1 MSWPARLRA
10 AAAVLGAGAVAAGCG
25 GTGGRGPAAGGRPA
39 TTTST
44 TTAAAA
50 TSTTAAAAA
59 TATTARGPRGD
70 DQRLS
75 LRVGGERRTFLLH
88 TPPGWRRSRR
98 LPLVIALHMQR
109 PGADGKVMQRLT
121 ELDAVADRERF
132 LVAYPDGLDGQ
143 WNAILCCNPTDD
155 VGFIR
160 RMIDLLERRFRVDPD
175 RVYAT
180 GASNGAAMSYRL
192 AAALPGVLA
201 AIGPVSGAVP
211 DPDVPE
217 GFPRSPVSLVAF
229 HGRQDGVFDALD
241 EGVAAWRRHAGCR
254 PPLRAAH
261 GASGTVTW
269 SIAPCRDGSDV
280 LVYELA
286 EMDHA
291 WPGAT
296 GDDPMAAP
304 DAPIS
309 ASELLWEFF
318 ERHTRVI
325 SKRGG

>member
-1 MSWPARLRA
+1 MTWRSRARGLA
-10 AAAVLGAGAVAAGCG
+10 ALLLAAAVVAGCG
-25 GTGGRGPAAGGRPA
+25 GGDGAPAAGGQPTA
-39 TTTST
+39 
-44 TTAAAA
+44 TAAA
-50 TSTTAAAAA
+50 T
-59 TATTARGPRGD
+59 TATTAPAATTTTTRGPRGD
-70 DQRLS
+70 DRRLS

-98 LPLVIALHMQR
+98 LPLVIVLHMMR
-109 PGADGKVMQRLT
+109 PAGDGKVMQRLT
-121 ELDAVADRERF
+121 GLDATADRERF

-160 RMIDLLERRFRVDPD
+160 RMIDLLERRWRADPD

-217 GFPRSPVSLVAF
+217 GFPRAPVSLVAF
-229 HGRQDGVFDALD
+229 HGRQDTVFDALD

-261 GASGTVTW
+261 GASGTVTR
-269 SIAPCRDGSDV
+269 SVTSCRDGSDV
-280 LVYELA
+280 VVYELA
-286 EMDHA
+286 EMGHA

-304 DAPIS
+304 DAPVA

-318 ERHTRVI
+318 EAHPRR
-325 SKRGG
+325 R

>member
-1 MSWPARLRA
+1 MSWRARV
-10 AAAVLGAGAVAAGCG
+10 AVLLAAAVAAGCG
-25 GTGGRGPAAGGRPA
+25 GGTGDRGLDAGGQP
-39 TTTST
+39 TT
-44 TTAAAA
+44 TTAVAA
-50 TSTTAAAAA
+50 STTAAAA

-70 DQRLS
+70 DHRLS
-75 LRVGGERRTFLLH
+75 VRVGGERRTFLLH
-88 TPPGWRRSRR
+88 TPPGWRRSRK
-98 LPLVIALHMQR
+98 LPLVIALHMLR
-109 PGADGKVMQRLT
+109 PGADGTVMQRLT
-121 ELDAVADRERF
+121 GLDATADRERF

-143 WNAILCCNPTDD
+143 WNALLCCNPTDD

-160 RMIDLLERRFRVDPD
+160 RMLDLLERRWRVDPD

-217 GFPRSPVSLVAF
+217 GFPRTPVSLVAF
-229 HGRQDGVFDALD
+229 HGRQDTVFDALD
-241 EGVAAWRRHAGCR
+241 QGVAAWRRHAGCR
-254 PPLRAAH
+254 PPLRVAH
-261 GASGTVTW
+261 GDSGTVTR
-269 SIAPCRDGSDV
+269 SVASCRDGSEV

-286 EMDHA
+286 EMGHA
-291 WPGAT
+291 WPGAS
-296 GDDPMAAP
+296 GDERMAAP

-318 ERHTRVI
+318 KAHP
-325 SKRGG
+325 RGR

>member
-1 MSWPARLRA
+1 MTWRSRLRGLLA
-10 AAAVLGAGAVAAGCG
+10 VLVAAAVVAGCG
-25 GTGGRGPAAGGRPA
+25 GGTDDGAPAAGGQPTTTA
-39 TTTST
+39 ATTST
-44 TTAAAA
+44 TLSA
-50 TSTTAAAAA
+50 TAA
-59 TATTARGPRGD
+59 TATTVRGPRGD
-70 DQRLS
+70 DHRLS

-98 LPLVIALHMQR
+98 LPLVIALHMMR
-109 PGADGKVMQRLT
+109 PTGDGKVMQRLT
-121 ELDAVADRERF
+121 GLDATADRERF

-143 WNAILCCNPTDD
+143 WNAILCCNQTDD

-160 RMIDLLERRFRVDPD
+160 RMIDELRRHWRVDPD

-201 AIGPVSGAVP
+201 AIGPVSGSLP

-229 HGRQDGVFDALD
+229 HGRHDTIFDAMD
-241 EGVAAWRRHAGCR
+241 EGVAAWRRRVGCL
-254 PPLRAAH
+254 PPLLAAH
-261 GASGTVTW
+261 GTSGTVTR
-269 SIAPCRDGSDV
+269 SIAPCRNGTDV
-280 LVYELA
+280 VVYELA

-296 GDDPMAAP
+296 GEDPLAAP

-309 ASELLWEFF
+309 ATELLWEFF
-318 ERHTRVI
+318 QRHPR
-325 SKRGG
+325 RR

>member
-1 MSWPARLRA
+1 
-10 AAAVLGAGAVAAGCG
+10 
-25 GTGGRGPAAGGRPA
+25 
-39 TTTST
+39 
-44 TTAAAA
+44 
-50 TSTTAAAAA
+50 
-59 TATTARGPRGD
+59 
-70 DQRLS
+70 
-75 LRVGGERRTFLLH
+75 
-88 TPPGWRRSRR
+88 
-98 LPLVIALHMQR
+98 VIALHMLR
-109 PGADGKVMQRLT
+109 PGADGAVMQRLT
-121 ELDAVADRERF
+121 GLDATADRERF

-143 WNAILCCNPTDD
+143 WNALLCCNPTDD

-160 RMIDLLERRFRVDPD
+160 RMVDLLERRWRVDPD

-211 DPDVPE
+211 NPDVSE

-229 HGRQDGVFDALD
+229 HGRQDTVFDAPD

-261 GASGTVTW
+261 GNSGTVTR
-269 SIAPCRDGSDV
+269 SATSCRDGSDV
-280 LVYELA
+280 VVYELA
-286 EMDHA
+286 EMGHA

-296 GDDPMAAP
+296 GDNRMAAP

-318 ERHTRVI
+318 RRHPR
-325 SKRGG
+325 RR

>member
-1 MSWPARLRA
+1 
-10 AAAVLGAGAVAAGCG
+10 
-25 GTGGRGPAAGGRPA
+25 
-39 TTTST
+39 
-44 TTAAAA
+44 
-50 TSTTAAAAA
+50 
-59 TATTARGPRGD
+59 
-70 DQRLS
+70 
-75 LRVGGERRTFLLH
+75 
-88 TPPGWRRSRR
+88 
-98 LPLVIALHMQR
+98 VIALHMLR
-109 PGADGKVMQRLT
+109 PGADGAVMQRLT
-121 ELDAVADRERF
+121 GLDATADRERF

-143 WNAILCCNPTDD
+143 WNALLCCNPTDD

-160 RMIDLLERRFRVDPD
+160 RMVDLLERRWRVDPD

-211 DPDVPE
+211 NPDVSE

-229 HGRQDGVFDALD
+229 HGRQDTVFDAPD

-254 PPLRAAH
+254 PPRRAAH
-261 GASGTVTW
+261 GNSGTVTR
-269 SIAPCRDGSDV
+269 SATSCRDGSDV
-280 LVYELA
+280 VVYELA
-286 EMDHA
+286 EMGHA

-296 GDDPMAAP
+296 GDNRMAAP

-318 ERHTRVI
+318 RRHPR
-325 SKRGG
+325 RR

>member
-1 MSWPARLRA
+1 MTWRARPRGLVALLLA
-10 AAAVLGAGAVAAGCG
+10 AAVAAGCG
-25 GTGGRGPAAGGRPA
+25 GTRDRGPAAGGQP
-39 TTTST
+39 TTS
-44 TTAAAA
+44 AAA
-50 TSTTAAAAA
+50 TSTTGAPA

-70 DQRLS
+70 DHRLA

-98 LPLVIALHMQR
+98 LPLVIALHMMR
-109 PGADGKVMQRLT
+109 PGADGTVMRRLT
-121 ELDAVADRERF
+121 GLDATADRERF

-143 WNAILCCNPTDD
+143 WNALLCCNPTDD

-160 RMIDLLERRFRVDPD
+160 RMVDLLERRWRADPD

-211 DPDVPE
+211 DPDLPE
-217 GFPRSPVSLVAF
+217 GFPRVPVPLVAF
-229 HGRQDGVFDALD
+229 HGRQDSFFAAMD
-241 EGVAAWRRHAGCR
+241 EGMAAWRRHAGCG

-261 GASGTVTW
+261 GDSGTVTR
-269 SIAPCRDGSDV
+269 SLASCRDGSEV

-304 DAPIS
+304 DAPIA

-318 ERHTRVI
+318 KAHPRR
-325 SKRGG
+325 R

>member
-1 MSWPARLRA
+1 MTWRSRARALA
-10 AAAVLGAGAVAAGCG
+10 AALLVAAVAAGCG
-25 GTGGRGPAAGGRPA
+25 GGDGAPAAGGQPTTTAA

-44 TTAAAA
+44 TAP
-50 TSTTAAAAA
+50 AA

-70 DQRLS
+70 DHRLS

-98 LPLVIALHMQR
+98 LPLVIVLHMMR
-109 PGADGKVMQRLT
+109 PGGDGKVMQRLT
-121 ELDAVADRERF
+121 GLDATADRERF

-160 RMIDLLERRFRVDPD
+160 RMIDLLEWRWRVDPD

-217 GFPRSPVSLVAF
+217 GLPRAPVSLVAF
-229 HGRQDGVFDALD
+229 HGRHDTIFDAMD
-241 EGVAAWRRHAGCR
+241 EGVAAWRRHAGCQ

-261 GASGTVTW
+261 GDSGTVTR
-269 SIAPCRDGSDV
+269 SVTSCRDGSDV
-280 LVYELA
+280 VVYELG

-291 WPGAT
+291 WPGAA

-318 ERHTRVI
+318 KAHPRR
-325 SKRGG
+325 R

>member
-1 MSWPARLRA
+1 V
-10 AAAVLGAGAVAAGCG
+10 AAV
-25 GTGGRGPAAGGRPA
+25 
-39 TTTST
+39 
-44 TTAAAA
+44 
-50 TSTTAAAAA
+50 AAAAA
-59 TATTARGPRGD
+59 GDRPAHDAAGRRRQGDAAAHGPG
-70 DQRLS
+70 
-75 LRVGGERRTFLLH
+75 RR
-88 TPPGWRRSRR
+88 RR
-98 LPLVIALHMQR
+98 P
-109 PGADGKVMQRLT
+109 
-121 ELDAVADRERF
+121 ERF

-229 HGRQDGVFDALD
+229 HGRRDTVFDAMD
-241 EGVAAWRRHAGCR
+241 EGLAAWRRHAGCL
-254 PPLRAAH
+254 PPLRVAH
-261 GASGTVTW
+261 GDSGTVTR
-269 SIAPCRDGSDV
+269 SVAACRDGSDV

-286 EMDHA
+286 EMAHA

-318 ERHTRVI
+318 ERHPR
-325 SKRGG
+325 RR